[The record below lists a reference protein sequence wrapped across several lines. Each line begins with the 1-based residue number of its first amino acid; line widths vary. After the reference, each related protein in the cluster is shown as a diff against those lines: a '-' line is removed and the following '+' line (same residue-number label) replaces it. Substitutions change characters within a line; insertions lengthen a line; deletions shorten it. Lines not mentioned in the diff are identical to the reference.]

1 MSLYDRI
8 SAHILKFTL
17 YFVHRTLY
25 IYIMSSKPFFT
36 EQLMAWYRPTD
47 RPMPWKAEKDA
58 YKVWLSEIILQQT
71 RVEQGLPYYLKFTKT
86 YPTVRHLAQAPAD
99 DVMKLW
105 QGLGYYSR
113 ARNLHAAAKYIDTEL
128 DGKFPNN
135 YESLLLL
142 KGVGEYTAAAIA
154 SFVYNEPRAVLD
166 GNVYRVL
173 SRYFGIE
180 TPIDSPAAK
189 KEFGVLANELIDQQ
203 KPGIYNQAI
212 MDFGAT
218 LCKPA
223 LPLCGTCPLAAN
235 CVAKGDNLQDKLPIK
250 TGKIKQRE
258 RFFHYFVIN
267 AQGQS
272 VVEQRTDK
280 DIWQELYQFPMLERN
295 ELLKPDDEAIVG
307 FLNDLTNGAPWKV
320 SAVKGP
326 YTQKLTHQKINA
338 VFVEIALAEKLNLND
353 GGYKATERE
362 KLNNFAFPKI
372 IDCYLKDNRLYLSLT

>member
-1 MSLYDRI
+1 
-8 SAHILKFTL
+8 
-17 YFVHRTLY
+17 
-25 IYIMSSKPFFT
+25 MSSLLPKTFFT
-36 EQLMAWYRPTD
+36 EQLMSWYRPTD

-71 RVEQGLPYYLKFTKT
+71 RVEQGLPYYLKFTET

-113 ARNLHAAAKYIDTEL
+113 ARNLHAAAKYIDAEL

-142 KGVGEYTAAAIA
+142 KGVGEYTAAAIS
-154 SFVYNEPRAVLD
+154 SFVFNEPLAVLD

-173 SRYFGIE
+173 ARYFGIQ
-180 TPIDSPAAK
+180 TPIDSPVAK
-189 KEFGVLANELIDQQ
+189 REFGVLANELIDQQ
-203 KPGIYNQAI
+203 RPGIYNQAI

-223 LPLCGTCPLAAN
+223 LPMCGTCPLAAK
-235 CVAKGDNLQDKLPIK
+235 CVAKKENLQDKLPIK
-250 TGKIKQRE
+250 AGKIKQRE
-258 RFFHYFVIN
+258 RFFHYFVID
-267 AQGQS
+267 AHGQN
-272 VVEQRTDK
+272 VVEQRTGK
-280 DIWQELYQFPMLERN
+280 DIWQELYQFPMLEAE
-295 ELLKPDDEAIVG
+295 ELLQPESDAIAT
-307 FLNDLTNGAPWKV
+307 FLQELTQDAKWQV
-320 SAVKGP
+320 TRQKGP

-338 VFVEIALAEKLNLND
+338 VFIEIAVAEKLNLTD
-353 GGYKATERE
+353 TRFKTTERE